1 MRLYL
6 FHLKIK
12 SHWLGP
18 TYKEEGVAGNDITRS
33 NVPDIRI
40 AFRHETFTEEI
51 NCIIGAV
58 LATWMLSLSSK
69 AKVYC
74 VSIYYYSSS
83 SQESPDLK

>member
-1 MRLYL
+1 MILALVHIIHNHSVLYISMRLYS

-58 LATWMLSLSSK
+58 LAT
-69 AKVYC
+69 
-74 VSIYYYSSS
+74 
-83 SQESPDLK
+83 